1 VLIDVVGY
9 IVAGAAG
16 PSTELKELA
25 AGLATA
31 NAKIAALENSEPF
44 AVSNYVSTGANLTTT
59 PVSYVDVTVTAPVDG
74 QVTLNYSTRIRNLDS
89 GRNSLC
95 SPHRATEI
103 PAGLTL
109 ADEGVGYWDSAVP
122 AHTGSVSGTRTFDIS
137 AVNRPGF
144 DDCSGYWVI
153 GSLAGCV

>member
-1 VLIDVVGY
+1 M
-9 IVAGAAG
+9 
-16 PSTELKELA
+16 
-25 AGLATA
+25 
-31 NAKIAALENSEPF
+31 
-44 AVSNYVSTGANLTTT
+44 
-59 PVSYVDVTVTAPVDG
+59 DG

-137 AVNRPGF
+137 ADQTVIYSIA
-144 DDCSGYWVI
+144 CEESGGDGGVGGRTATAI
-153 GSLAGCV
+153 FTPAP